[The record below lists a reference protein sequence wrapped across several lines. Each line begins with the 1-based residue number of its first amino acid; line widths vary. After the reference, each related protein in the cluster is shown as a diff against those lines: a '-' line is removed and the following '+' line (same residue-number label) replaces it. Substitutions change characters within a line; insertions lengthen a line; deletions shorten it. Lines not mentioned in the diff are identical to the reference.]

1 MTSKAIEA
9 EILKNLS
16 QLELENQNKVLR
28 FIKSL
33 LGISKPDNTRLLTFA
48 GTIEKGDL
56 ALMEKAIEEGC
67 EKIDQNEW

>member
-1 MTSKAIEA
+1 MISKAIEA
-9 EILKNLS
+9 EILKNLG

-28 FIKSL
+28 YIKSL
-33 LGISKPDNTRLLTFA
+33 LGISKPDNSRLLTIA
-48 GTIEKGDL
+48 GTIDKDDL